1 MCFHTCEFC
10 CRIRTSDTSGNAH
23 SCVSWSVLVKLQW
36 HSSGSG
42 YCPPAVDMGATG
54 AVIVRN
60 PGMMNGSCLIISH
73 DLNKDLEEPQISMKT
88 IALLLLAAS
97 AISILGSTGVA
108 FAQDGASSGDSM
120 KLLGAGLAFGI
131 AAGGAGIG
139 LGQVGAAGLAVISE
153 NPALQSKVFIF
164 VGMVESI
171 AIYGIV
177 MMFII
182 LGQ

>member
-1 MCFHTCEFC
+1 M
-10 CRIRTSDTSGNAH
+10 
-23 SCVSWSVLVKLQW
+23 
-36 HSSGSG
+36 
-42 YCPPAVDMGATG
+42 
-54 AVIVRN
+54 
-60 PGMMNGSCLIISH
+60 
-73 DLNKDLEEPQISMKT
+73 DLGERHISMKP
-88 IALLLLAAS
+88 IVLLLITTL
-97 AISILGSTGVA
+97 AISSMGMTGLAYAAEDNGGSS
-108 FAQDGASSGDSM
+108 QGDSM

-131 AAGGAGIG
+131 AAVGAGIG

>member
-1 MCFHTCEFC
+1 MKPIVFLLSVAAVSLVAAGLTDLAYAQEDSAGGM
-10 CRIRTSDTSGNAH
+10 SDGS
-23 SCVSWSVLVKLQW
+23 KL
-36 HSSGSG
+36 
-42 YCPPAVDMGATG
+42 
-54 AVIVRN
+54 I
-60 PGMMNGSCLIISH
+60 
-73 DLNKDLEEPQISMKT
+73 
-88 IALLLLAAS
+88 
-97 AISILGSTGVA
+97 
-108 FAQDGASSGDSM
+108 
-120 KLLGAGLAFGI
+120 GAGIAFGV
-131 AAGGAGIG
+131 AAGGAGVG

>member
-1 MCFHTCEFC
+1 LSRDYNENYSLITFGC
-10 CRIRTSDTSGNAH
+10 
-23 SCVSWSVLVKLQW
+23 
-36 HSSGSG
+36 SSN
-42 YCPPAVDMGATG
+42 YNYRFNWNC
-54 AVIVRN
+54 I
-60 PGMMNGSCLIISH
+60 CQ
-73 DLNKDLEEPQISMKT
+73 E
-88 IALLLLAAS
+88 
-97 AISILGSTGVA
+97 
-108 FAQDGASSGDSM
+108 DGASSGDSF
-120 KLLGAGLAFGI
+120 KILGAGLAFGL
-131 AAGGAGIG
+131 AAFGAGIG

>member
-1 MCFHTCEFC
+1 MKP
-10 CRIRTSDTSGNAH
+10 I
-23 SCVSWSVLVKLQW
+23 VLLLSV
-36 HSSGSG
+36 
-42 YCPPAVDMGATG
+42 AA
-54 AVIVRN
+54 
-60 PGMMNGSCLIISH
+60 
-73 DLNKDLEEPQISMKT
+73 
-88 IALLLLAAS
+88 IALVAAGLTDVAYAQEES
-97 AISILGSTGVA
+97 TASMSDGS
-108 FAQDGASSGDSM
+108 
-120 KLLGAGLAFGI
+120 KLIGAGIAFGV
-131 AAGGAGIG
+131 AAGGAGVG

>member
-1 MCFHTCEFC
+1 
-10 CRIRTSDTSGNAH
+10 
-23 SCVSWSVLVKLQW
+23 
-36 HSSGSG
+36 
-42 YCPPAVDMGATG
+42 
-54 AVIVRN
+54 
-60 PGMMNGSCLIISH
+60 
-73 DLNKDLEEPQISMKT
+73 MKT
-88 IALLLLAAS
+88 IVLLLLAAA
-97 AISILGSTGVA
+97 AISITGSTGIA
-108 FAQDGASSGDSM
+108 FAAEDSPASSTDSM
-120 KLLGAGLAFGI
+120 KFLGAGLAFGI

>member
-1 MCFHTCEFC
+1 M
-10 CRIRTSDTSGNAH
+10 
-23 SCVSWSVLVKLQW
+23 K
-36 HSSGSG
+36 
-42 YCPPAVDMGATG
+42 P
-54 AVIVRN
+54 IV
-60 PGMMNGSCLIISH
+60 
-73 DLNKDLEEPQISMKT
+73 
-88 IALLLLAAS
+88 LLLLIATFAFVATGITDVAYAQGEGTGGMS
-97 AISILGSTGVA
+97 DGS
-108 FAQDGASSGDSM
+108 
-120 KLLGAGLAFGI
+120 KLIGAGIAFGV
-131 AAGGAGIG
+131 AAGGAGVG

>member
-1 MCFHTCEFC
+1 
-10 CRIRTSDTSGNAH
+10 
-23 SCVSWSVLVKLQW
+23 
-36 HSSGSG
+36 
-42 YCPPAVDMGATG
+42 
-54 AVIVRN
+54 
-60 PGMMNGSCLIISH
+60 
-73 DLNKDLEEPQISMKT
+73 MKT
-88 IALLLLAAS
+88 IVLLLLAAS

-108 FAQDGASSGDSM
+108 FAAEEGASGGDSM

>member
-1 MCFHTCEFC
+1 MKPIVFLL
-10 CRIRTSDTSGNAH
+10 
-23 SCVSWSVLVKLQW
+23 SV
-36 HSSGSG
+36 
-42 YCPPAVDMGATG
+42 AA
-54 AVIVRN
+54 
-60 PGMMNGSCLIISH
+60 
-73 DLNKDLEEPQISMKT
+73 
-88 IALLLLAAS
+88 IALVAAGLTDV
-97 AISILGSTGVA
+97 AYAQEEGTGGTNDGS
-108 FAQDGASSGDSM
+108 
-120 KLLGAGLAFGI
+120 KLIGAGIAFGV
-131 AAGGAGIG
+131 AAGGAGVG

>member
-1 MCFHTCEFC
+1 MKP
-10 CRIRTSDTSGNAH
+10 I
-23 SCVSWSVLVKLQW
+23 VL
-36 HSSGSG
+36 
-42 YCPPAVDMGATG
+42 A
-54 AVIVRN
+54 
-60 PGMMNGSCLIISH
+60 
-73 DLNKDLEEPQISMKT
+73 
-88 IALLLLAAS
+88 LLAAIV
-97 AISILGSTGVA
+97 IS
-108 FAQDGASSGDSM
+108 ASSFSGLAYAQEESAAGSSDSL
-120 KLLGAGLAFGI
+120 KILGAGLAFGL
-131 AAGGAGIG
+131 AAFGAGIG

>member
-1 MCFHTCEFC
+1 
-10 CRIRTSDTSGNAH
+10 
-23 SCVSWSVLVKLQW
+23 
-36 HSSGSG
+36 
-42 YCPPAVDMGATG
+42 
-54 AVIVRN
+54 
-60 PGMMNGSCLIISH
+60 
-73 DLNKDLEEPQISMKT
+73 MKT
-88 IALLLLAAS
+88 IVLLLLAAI
-97 AISILGSTGVA
+97 AISTTGFSGLAYAQEGSAAGSA
-108 FAQDGASSGDSM
+108 ASM
-120 KLLGAGLAFGI
+120 KLLGAGLAFGL
-131 AAGGAGIG
+131 AAAGAGIG

>member
-1 MCFHTCEFC
+1 MKP
-10 CRIRTSDTSGNAH
+10 I
-23 SCVSWSVLVKLQW
+23 VL
-36 HSSGSG
+36 
-42 YCPPAVDMGATG
+42 
-54 AVIVRN
+54 I
-60 PGMMNGSCLIISH
+60 
-73 DLNKDLEEPQISMKT
+73 
-88 IALLLLAAS
+88 LLAT
-97 AISILGSTGVA
+97 AIATTAGTAGTA
-108 FAQDGASSGDSM
+108 YAQEDSM
-120 KLLGAGLAFGI
+120 SSDSLKIVGAGLAFGL
-131 AAGGAGIG
+131 AAFGAGIG

>member
-1 MCFHTCEFC
+1 
-10 CRIRTSDTSGNAH
+10 
-23 SCVSWSVLVKLQW
+23 
-36 HSSGSG
+36 
-42 YCPPAVDMGATG
+42 
-54 AVIVRN
+54 
-60 PGMMNGSCLIISH
+60 
-73 DLNKDLEEPQISMKT
+73 MKT
-88 IALLLLAAS
+88 IVLLLLAAA
-97 AISILGSTGVA
+97 AISFAGSTGIA
-108 FAQDGASSGDSM
+108 FAAEDSAANADSM

>member
-1 MCFHTCEFC
+1 MK
-10 CRIRTSDTSGNAH
+10 S
-23 SCVSWSVLVKLQW
+23 
-36 HSSGSG
+36 
-42 YCPPAVDMGATG
+42 
-54 AVIVRN
+54 IV
-60 PGMMNGSCLIISH
+60 
-73 DLNKDLEEPQISMKT
+73 
-88 IALLLLAAS
+88 LLLLATI
-97 AISILGSTGVA
+97 AISATGLTGLA
-108 FAQDGASSGDSM
+108 YAQVTIEVNNQSSM
-120 KLLGAGLAFGI
+120 KLLGAGLAFGL
-131 AAGGAGIG
+131 AAAGAGIG

>member
-1 MCFHTCEFC
+1 MDLRE
-10 CRIRTSDTSGNAH
+10 SDQ
-23 SCVSWSVLVKLQW
+23 KMK
-36 HSSGSG
+36 
-42 YCPPAVDMGATG
+42 P
-54 AVIVRN
+54 IV
-60 PGMMNGSCLIISH
+60 
-73 DLNKDLEEPQISMKT
+73 
-88 IALLLLAAS
+88 LLLLAA
-97 AISILGSTGVA
+97 AVISISGSTGIA
-108 FAQDGASSGDSM
+108 YAAEGDAAASSDSL
-120 KLLGAGLAFGI
+120 KILGAGLAFGL
-131 AAGGAGIG
+131 AAFGAGIG

>member
-1 MCFHTCEFC
+1 MKP
-10 CRIRTSDTSGNAH
+10 I
-23 SCVSWSVLVKLQW
+23 VLALFAALVI
-36 HSSGSG
+36 S
-42 YCPPAVDMGATG
+42 ATG
-54 AVIVRN
+54 
-60 PGMMNGSCLIISH
+60 L
-73 DLNKDLEEPQISMKT
+73 
-88 IALLLLAAS
+88 
-97 AISILGSTGVA
+97 TGVA
-108 FAQDGASSGDSM
+108 YAQAEGETSSGGDL
-120 KLLGAGLAFGI
+120 KLLSAAIAFGV
-131 AAGGAGIG
+131 AAFGAGIG

>member
-1 MCFHTCEFC
+1 MKH
-10 CRIRTSDTSGNAH
+10 I
-23 SCVSWSVLVKLQW
+23 VLLLSV
-36 HSSGSG
+36 
-42 YCPPAVDMGATG
+42 AA
-54 AVIVRN
+54 
-60 PGMMNGSCLIISH
+60 
-73 DLNKDLEEPQISMKT
+73 
-88 IALLLLAAS
+88 IALVAAGLTDLAYAQEEET
-97 AISILGSTGVA
+97 GSMS
-108 FAQDGASSGDSM
+108 DGS
-120 KLLGAGLAFGI
+120 KLIGAGIAFGV
-131 AAGGAGIG
+131 AAGGAGVG

>member
-1 MCFHTCEFC
+1 
-10 CRIRTSDTSGNAH
+10 
-23 SCVSWSVLVKLQW
+23 
-36 HSSGSG
+36 
-42 YCPPAVDMGATG
+42 
-54 AVIVRN
+54 
-60 PGMMNGSCLIISH
+60 
-73 DLNKDLEEPQISMKT
+73 MKT
-88 IALLLLAAS
+88 IVLLLLAA
-97 AISILGSTGVA
+97 AVISVIGSTGVA
-108 FAQDGASSGDSM
+108 YAQEDGASSDGSL
-120 KLLGAGLAFGI
+120 KIL
-131 AAGGAGIG
+131 GAGIG

>member
-1 MCFHTCEFC
+1 MKQAMF
-10 CRIRTSDTSGNAH
+10 
-23 SCVSWSVLVKLQW
+23 
-36 HSSGSG
+36 
-42 YCPPAVDMGATG
+42 
-54 AVIVRN
+54 
-60 PGMMNGSCLIISH
+60 II
-73 DLNKDLEEPQISMKT
+73 
-88 IALLLLAAS
+88 IALVTLSLTSFAGS
-97 AISILGSTGVA
+97 AYAQGSNDQSTGL
-108 FAQDGASSGDSM
+108 
-120 KLLGAGLAFGI
+120 KYLGAGLAFGI
-131 AAGGAGIG
+131 AAFGAGIG